1 MFGRIARS
9 KDRTAC
15 ESKEMLVSALMRRVQ
30 RTHRQE
36 HTITLRTRKEREY
49 CLERVVVVCHH
60 SYHCLVPASCDHEE
74 LKMTKKMS

>member
-15 ESKEMLVSALMRRVQ
+15 ESKKMLVSALMRRVQ

-36 HTITLRTRKEREY
+36 HKITLRTRKEREY
-49 CLERVVVVCHH
+49 GLERVVVVYH
-60 SYHCLVPASCDHEE
+60 HCLVPASCDHEE

>member
-36 HTITLRTRKEREY
+36 HKITLRTRKEREY
-49 CLERVVVVCHH
+49 GLERVVVVCH
-60 SYHCLVPASCDHEE
+60 HCLVPASCDHEE